1 MVLRLQASGH
11 ISTGSVEGGG
21 VKGKHWMGA
30 LSGMTALFLLL
41 SLACSRDPNVRKQ
54 KYFES
59 GKRYF
64 AEGRYRAAAIQFTNA
79 VLADPNFGAAHDYLA
94 QSYLRMEEWNNAYQ
108 ELNRTIELEPTN
120 YRARIDLV
128 NLLIASNQLR
138 EAEEKTDS
146 LLEQDSEDPQVHA
159 TVASL
164 LSAQGKANRAIDEME
179 KAVSHAPAQSNYRI
193 ALGLLEI
200 KANQPDKAELTF
212 KQAVEVDP
220 KSVSPLIALGGYYLQ
235 FNRYAEAQ
243 QQFLRAKDVEPKNP
257 EVWSDL
263 ARVQLAQG
271 KTADAEHIMQQAK
284 QELSRDPK
292 GYRLLGDFYLSTN
305 QIDKALTEYASLYRY
320 HSDDLTVAKNYI
332 QALIIKGRID
342 EAAKL
347 NESLLNKHPK
357 DTDALFFEGQI
368 LNRQGRYQEAEKAL
382 QTILNDSPDNAP
394 AHYQLGV
401 AFNGLGNF
409 ERAER
414 EWRQA
419 VSTRPD
425 LLDAQNALAMM
436 AMQKGDMA
444 AVASIGDDVVHSQP
458 NVPDGYLLRAA
469 SEISQDRFVQAH
481 ADLDQVRKL
490 APDNPNLY
498 IQTGSLQVA
507 EHRLPEAESS
517 YEQALKIDPTSLGAL
532 RGLLGVSILEKQPQ
546 KALARID
553 AQTAAS
559 NTSTYHYLRAMAL
572 LNLPD
577 LAGGEKELQ
586 TAIALDKSNIE
597 AIEALGRVEVA
608 RGSLDQA
615 IAVYQ
620 QAVADNPTR
629 DQLYVTLG
637 SLLEAKGNLDGA
649 QQAYRKALQLS
660 SDNADA
666 ANNLAYLLL
675 KKGDDS
681 DVTLNLA
688 QQARRAMP
696 SSPNAADTLGLA
708 YFRRGMY
715 AQATDLFREAAT
727 KVPDNATY
735 QYHLGMAYQSEKR
748 VSEARLHLERVLK
761 INPNY
766 ENAGDVRR
774 ALAELQ

>member
-1 MVLRLQASGH
+1 MVLRLQVSRH
-11 ISTGSVEGGG
+11 IFVDSIAGGG
-21 VKGKHWMGA
+21 VKGKHWMRVLA
-30 LSGMTALFLLL
+30 GMTTILLL
-41 SLACSRDPNVRKQ
+41 VSLACSRDPNVRKQ

-64 AEGRYRAAAIQFTNA
+64 DEAKYRAAAIQFTNA
-79 VLADPNFGAAHDYLA
+79 ILADPNFGAAHDYLA
-94 QSYLRMEEWNNAYQ
+94 QSYLRMQEWNNAYQ
-108 ELNRTIELEPTN
+108 ELTRTIELEPTN
-120 YRARIDLV
+120 YRAQIDLT
-128 NLLIASNQLR
+128 NLLIAGNQLR
-138 EAEEKTDS
+138 EAQDKVDF
-146 LLEQDSEDPQVHA
+146 LLEQDPKDPQVHA
-159 TVASL
+159 TAASL
-164 LSAQGKANRAIDEME
+164 LSAQGRANAAIKEME
-179 KAVSHAPAQSNYRI
+179 TAVSLAPDQSNYRI

-200 KANQPDKAELTF
+200 KANQMEKAELTL
-212 KQAVEVDP
+212 KKAAEVDP

-235 FNRYAEAQ
+235 SNRYAEAQ
-243 QQFLRAKDVEPKNP
+243 RQFLRAKDLEPMNP

-263 ARVQLAQG
+263 ARLELAQG
-271 KTADAEHIMQQAK
+271 KMADAEHIMQQAK
-284 QELSRDPK
+284 EQLSHDPQ
-292 GYRLLGDFYLSTN
+292 GYRLLGDFYLSTD
-305 QIDKALTEYASLYRY
+305 QIDKALTEYASLYHD
-320 HSDDLTVAKNYI
+320 HSDDLAVQKDYI
-332 QALIIKGRID
+332 QALIIKGRFD

-347 NESLLNKHPK
+347 NESLLKKHPK
-357 DTDALFFEGQI
+357 DPDALLFEGQI
-368 LNRQGRYQEAEKAL
+368 LNRQGRYQEAEKTL
-382 QTILNDSPDNAP
+382 ENLLNDTPDNAM

-401 AFNGLGNF
+401 AFNGLGNS

-425 LLDAQNALAMM
+425 LLDAQSALATM

-444 AVASIGDDVVHSQP
+444 AVASIGDEIVHSQP
-458 NVPDGYLLRAA
+458 NAPDGYLLRAA
-469 SEISQDRFVQAH
+469 AEISHSHFIQAH
-481 ADLDQVRKL
+481 ADLEQARKL
-490 APDNPNLY
+490 APDSPNLY
-498 IQTGSLQVA
+498 IQSGSFEVA
-507 EHRLPEAESS
+507 ENHLPEAESS

-532 RGLLGVSILEKQPQ
+532 RGLVGVYFLEKQPQ
-546 KALARID
+546 RALARID

-559 NTSTYHYLRAMAL
+559 NTSTYHYLRALAL

-577 LAGGEKELQ
+577 LAAGAKELQ
-586 TAIALDKSNIE
+586 TAIALDKSNTE
-597 AIEALGRVEVA
+597 AIDALARVELA

-620 QAVADNPTR
+620 KAVADNPTR

-637 SLLEAKGNLDGA
+637 SLLETKGNLDGA
-649 QQAYRKALQLS
+649 EQAYRKALQLR
-660 SDNADA
+660 SDSADA

-708 YFRRGMY
+708 YFKRGMY
-715 AQATDLFREAAT
+715 AQATELFREAAN

-748 VSEARLHLERVLK
+748 TSAARLHLERVLK

>member
-1 MVLRLQASGH
+1 MKG
-11 ISTGSVEGGG
+11 
-21 VKGKHWMGA
+21 KGKHRIGT
-30 LSGMTALFLLL
+30 LLGMTALLMLVG
-41 SLACSRDPNVRKQ
+41 LACSRDPNVRKQ

-64 AEGRYRAAAIQFTNA
+64 TEGKYRAAAIQFTNA
-79 VLADPNFGAAHDYLA
+79 ILADPKFGDAHDYLA
-94 QSYLRMEEWNNAYQ
+94 QSYLRMQDWNNAYQ
-108 ELNRTIELEPTN
+108 ELDRTIELQPTN
-120 YRARIDLV
+120 YRAQLDLA
-128 NLLIASNQLR
+128 NLLIAGNQLGQAQEKA
-138 EAEEKTDS
+138 EA
-146 LLEQDSEDPQVHA
+146 LLQEDPKNPQVHA
-159 TVASL
+159 MDASL
-164 LSAQGKANRAIDEME
+164 LSAQGKANAAIKEME
-179 KAVSHAPAQSNYRI
+179 VAVSLAPTQSNYLV

-200 KANQPDKAELTF
+200 KAKQPEKAELTL
-212 KQAVEVDP
+212 KKAVEVDP

-243 QQFLRAKDVEPKNP
+243 QQFVQAKNLDPMNP

-271 KTADAEHIMQQAK
+271 KMADAEQIMQQAK
-284 QELSRDPK
+284 QELSRDPN

-305 QIDKALTEYASLYRY
+305 QLDKALAEYASLYRD
-320 HSDDLTVAKNYI
+320 HSDDLAVEKNYI
-332 QALIIKGRID
+332 QVLLLKGRTE
-342 EAAKL
+342 EAEKL
-347 NESLLNKHPK
+347 NDSLLKKRPK
-357 DTDALFFEGQI
+357 DPEALLFEGQI
-368 LNRQGRYQEAEKAL
+368 LNRQGRYQEAVKAL
-382 QTILNDSPDNAP
+382 EMILNDNPENP
-394 AHYQLGV
+394 LAHFHLGV
-401 AFNGLGNF
+401 AFNGLGNS

-419 VSTRPD
+419 VSSRPD
-425 LLDAQNALAMM
+425 LLDAQSALAMM

-444 AVASIGDDVVHSQP
+444 YLASIGDEIIRAQP
-458 NVPDGYLLRAA
+458 NLSDGYLVRATA
-469 SEISQDRFVQAH
+469 ETNQNRFVQAS
-481 ADLDQVRKL
+481 ADLEQARKL
-490 APDNPNLY
+490 APDNPNLF
-498 IQTGSLQVA
+498 IQTGNLQVA
-507 EHRLPEAESS
+507 ENRLPEAENS
-517 YEQALKIDPTSLGAL
+517 YEDALKIDPSSLGAL
-532 RGLLGVSILEKQPQ
+532 RGLLGVYIQEKQPE
-546 KALARID
+546 KALARLN

-559 NTSTYHYLRAMAL
+559 NTSAYHYLRALAL

-577 LAGGEKELQ
+577 LASAEKELQ
-586 TAIALDKSNIE
+586 TAVALDKSNLD
-597 AIEALGRVEVA
+597 AIDALAHVEVA

-637 SLLEAKGNLDGA
+637 SLLETKGNLDGA
-649 QQAYRKALQLS
+649 EQAYRKALQLR

-681 DVTLNLA
+681 DLTLNLA
-688 QQARRAMP
+688 QQARREMP

-708 YFRRGMY
+708 YFKRGMY
-715 AQATDLFREAAT
+715 PQATELFREAAT

-748 VSEARLHLERVLK
+748 TSEARLHLERVLK
-761 INPNY
+761 INPDY
-766 ENAGDVRR
+766 ENASDVRR

>member
-1 MVLRLQASGH
+1 MVLRLQVSRH
-11 ISTGSVEGGG
+11 IFVDSVEGGG
-21 VKGKHWMGA
+21 VKGKHRMRILA
-30 LSGMTALFLLL
+30 GMTTLLL
-41 SLACSRDPNVRKQ
+41 LVSLACSRDPNVRKQ

-64 AEGRYRAAAIQFTNA
+64 DEGKYRAAAIQFTNA
-79 VLADPNFGAAHDYLA
+79 ILADPNFGVAHDYLA

-108 ELNRTIELEPTN
+108 ELSRTIELEPTN
-120 YRARIDLV
+120 YRAQIDLT
-128 NLLIASNQLR
+128 NLLIAGNQLG
-138 EAEEKTDS
+138 EAKDKVDS
-146 LLEQDSEDPQVHA
+146 LMEEDPKNPQVHA
-159 TVASL
+159 TAASL
-164 LSAQGKANRAIDEME
+164 LSAQGKANAAIKAMGD
-179 KAVSHAPAQSNYRI
+179 AVSLAPDQSSYRV

-200 KANQPDKAELTF
+200 KANQMDKAELTL
-212 KQAVEVDP
+212 KKAAEVDP

-235 FNRYAEAQ
+235 SNRYAEAQ
-243 QQFLRAKDVEPKNP
+243 QQFLRAKDLEPMNP
-257 EVWSDL
+257 DVWSDL

-271 KTADAEHIMQQAK
+271 KTADAERIMQQAK
-284 QELSRDPK
+284 QQLSHDPK

-305 QIDKALTEYASLYRY
+305 QIDKALTEYASLYHD
-320 HSDDLTVAKNYI
+320 HSDDLAVEKNYI
-332 QALIIKGRID
+332 QALIIKGRFD

-347 NESLLNKHPK
+347 NESLLKKHPK
-357 DTDALFFEGQI
+357 DTDALLFEGQI
-368 LNRQGRYQEAEKAL
+368 LNRQGRYQEAEKTL
-382 QTILNDSPDNAP
+382 ETILNDSPDNAL

-401 AFNGLGNF
+401 AFNGLGNS
-409 ERAER
+409 ERAQR

-419 VSTRPD
+419 VNTRPD
-425 LLDAQNALAMM
+425 LLEAQSALAAL

-444 AVASIGDDVVHSQP
+444 SVASIGDEIIHSQP
-458 NVPDGYLLRAA
+458 SAPDGYLLRASA
-469 SEISQDRFVQAH
+469 EISQSRFVQAH
-481 ADLDQVRKL
+481 ADLEQARKF

-498 IQTGSLQVA
+498 IQSGSLQVA
-507 EHRLPEAESS
+507 ENNLPEAESS
-517 YEQALKIDPTSLGAL
+517 YEQALKIDPTSLAAL
-532 RGLLGVSILEKQPQ
+532 RGLVGVYFLQKQPQ
-546 KALARID
+546 RALARVD
-553 AQTAAS
+553 AQTAVS
-559 NTSTYHYLRAMAL
+559 NTSSYHYLRALAL

-586 TAIALDKSNIE
+586 TAIALDKTNTE
-597 AIEALGRVEVA
+597 AIDALARVELA

-620 QAVADNPTR
+620 KAVADNPAR

-637 SLLEAKGNLDGA
+637 SLLETKGNLEGA
-649 QQAYRKALQLS
+649 EQAYQKALQLR

-688 QQARRAMP
+688 LQARRAMP

-708 YFRRGMY
+708 YFKRGIY
-715 AQATDLFREAAT
+715 AQAAELFREAAT

-748 VSEARLHLERVLK
+748 TSEARLHLERVLK